1 MSRYK
6 STAIILLIV
15 GLILLIPFVAMQ
27 QTNEVN
33 WTLSDFVVAGFLL
46 TVTGIALDIISR
58 KSSKIS
64 YRLAS
69 AIAIGTALLIV
80 WSNLAVGI
88 IGSEDNSANL
98 MYLGV
103 LTIGVFGGLIVK
115 FRPLGMSFA
124 LIATAIAQVIVTAIA
139 VFLDLGA
146 PYNSS
151 TQLIIF
157 NGFFIELWLVSAWFF
172 AKVSMP
178 ETIMKN

>member
-1 MSRYK
+1 MKSMSRYK
-6 STAIILLIV
+6 STAIILFIV
-15 GLILLIPFVAMQ
+15 GLILLIPFIAMQ

-46 TVTGIALDIISR
+46 TGTGIAFDIISR

-64 YRLAS
+64 YRFAS
-69 AIAIGTALLIV
+69 AIAICTALFMV

-88 IGSEDNSANL
+88 IGSENNSANL
-98 MYLGV
+98 MYPGV
-103 LTIGVFGGLIVK
+103 LTIGIVGGFIVK

-172 AKVSMP
+172 AKASKVS
-178 ETIMKN
+178 